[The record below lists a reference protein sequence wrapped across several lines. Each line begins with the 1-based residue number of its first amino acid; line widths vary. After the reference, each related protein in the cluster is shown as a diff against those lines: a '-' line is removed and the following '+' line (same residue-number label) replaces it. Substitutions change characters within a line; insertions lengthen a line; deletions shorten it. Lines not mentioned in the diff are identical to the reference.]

1 MREGE
6 REDEVK
12 HFTSWYECTQPKG
25 GTHPSDTLS
34 RVESQ
39 NHKKSSMRSKERGK
53 LEKGNGFRR
62 RGRED
67 RRERSTQ
74 VG

>member
-39 NHKKSSMRSKERGK
+39 NHKKSSMRSK
-53 LEKGNGFRR
+53 
-62 RGRED
+62 
-67 RRERSTQ
+67 
-74 VG
+74 